1 MEPAEQRPVQDV
13 VDAAGGGE
21 QGAGEQAAD
30 LGQRGPDQ
38 RRRGQQAVVCRS
50 GWSFPRFA
58 RVGARK
64 AWATMQALRC
74 RCQGVHLRTWYWS
87 SPSRS
92 LPWALF
98 SSIFQRIPATAISS
112 GIGVGSG
119 AWARKNSSSLGSAT
133 ERRISRVW
141 PYRSAATW
149 PATVTATQS

>member
-58 RVGARK
+58 RVAARK
-64 AWATMQALRC
+64 AWASMQALTC

-98 SSIFQRIPATAISS
+98 SSIFQRIPATVVGTVASTRS
-112 GIGVGSG
+112 GRVAPPPDSTSG
-119 AWARKNSSSLGSAT
+119 
-133 ERRISRVW
+133 
-141 PYRSAATW
+141 RSTG
-149 PATVTATQS
+149 TAST